1 MRRRSHHRGRAA
13 ADPAALGGPARHTP
27 PALALAHPLF
37 AAGLIGLALTCTLPA
52 LIASVAVKSLG
63 NLLVM
68 GRIYALVTD
77 LAPPGA
83 SGRYLAVFGTSWGV
97 AGTLAPVLGTQLLAH
112 AGTTALWSAM
122 AAFCALL
129 AAPHLRVTPEAPRP
143 PQPPAPEEYGSTE
156 PAAAPG
162 PRR

>member
-1 MRRRSHHRGRAA
+1 M
-13 ADPAALGGPARHTP
+13 
-27 PALALAHPLF
+27 F
-37 AAGLIGLALTCTLPA
+37 AAGLVGLALTCTLPA

-122 AAFCALL
+122 AAFCVLL

-156 PAAAPG
+156 PAAAPVRNADRRRRG
-162 PRR
+162 PLQ